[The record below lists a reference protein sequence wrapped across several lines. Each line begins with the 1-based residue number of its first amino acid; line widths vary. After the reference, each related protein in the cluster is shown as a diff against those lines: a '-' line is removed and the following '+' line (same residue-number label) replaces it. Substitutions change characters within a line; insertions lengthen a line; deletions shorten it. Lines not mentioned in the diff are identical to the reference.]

1 MGASAADT
9 PKVRLLPSDRLHYA
23 FKASLRSLSDVTQDG
38 LRGYYKAKIE
48 ELEVAVRN
56 KTQNLRRL
64 EAQRNELNT
73 QGALVSVP
81 SSPATSACR
90 GRSRLPERV

>member
-1 MGASAADT
+1 MQLEVERVSMLVSVLG
-9 PKVRLLPSDRLHYA
+9 L
-23 FKASLRSLSDVTQDG
+23 QDG

-48 ELEVAVRN
+48 ELEISVRN

-73 QGALVSVP
+73 QGALTRK
-81 SSPATSACR
+81 SPLAGAEAACIE
-90 GRSRLPERV
+90 SILT